1 MNKLI
6 SLGKQFT
13 CTVFLYHLLAGRT
26 SIVRSGLRG
35 MSTSRRATG
44 LDTEGVAIFAEK
56 RSIFDGQSGLPGV
69 ELSQYNAPHYHVS
82 PQLRQKK
89 ITPEQM

>member
-1 MNKLI
+1 
-6 SLGKQFT
+6 
-13 CTVFLYHLLAGRT
+13 
-26 SIVRSGLRG
+26 

-89 ITPEQM
+89 NPRANVDEASSLAINSLTN